1 VAVAGPKSPGA
12 SVRPYVSIR
21 PARPGPAVRPRIRV
35 PSLGDH
41 VARRVLKKHRARTRT
56 RWTGSWHTEFVSP
69 RGRAA
74 RNRRNFLSL
83 LQVPLRPAAPAAG
96 APAARPSFGA
106 GLRSG
111 IFEPNSADAHDRYA
125 NMEASYLLSRM
136 PRHRPAAAL
145 TKSGSTIRAEG
156 SDAGCAAPV
165 RPTRYATT
173 NRGGNASGTLTVES
187 GPVLAGRNASVSN
200 R

>member
-1 VAVAGPKSPGA
+1 MTRTLIATAMLAVAVSTTTVALAGPKSPGA
-12 SVRPYVSIR
+12 SVRSHVSIR

-136 PRHRPAAAL
+136 PSS
-145 TKSGSTIRAEG
+145 SGGGFNEIRLDDRREG
-156 SDAGCAAPV
+156 
-165 RPTRYATT
+165 
-173 NRGGNASGTLTVES
+173 E
-187 GPVLAGRNASVSN
+187 
-200 R
+200 